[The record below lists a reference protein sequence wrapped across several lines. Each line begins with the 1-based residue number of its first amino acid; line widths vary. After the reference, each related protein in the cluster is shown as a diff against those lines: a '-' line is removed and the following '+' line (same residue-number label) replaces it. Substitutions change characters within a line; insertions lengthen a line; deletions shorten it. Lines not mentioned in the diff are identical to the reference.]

1 MVLYFQQELN
11 GSDPDLADQ
20 QPASDAALH
29 CTLLQNIVI
38 SLLSGSVMEDA
49 NKSLENGQRAESE
62 TEDAV
67 SPSKP
72 DNERKSD
79 VEDLMHPLPLPPPS
93 PPNKQKMDRKMDG
106 ATDPPETRQRTTQ
119 KKKDSNL

>member
-1 MVLYFQQELN
+1 MHTLYALCGQNSTKELPIGGTQRRNPVVNASKKKKEKRSQREREMVLYFQQELN

-38 SLLSGSVMEDA
+38 CLLSGSVMEDA

-67 SPSKP
+67 SPVSYTHL
-72 DNERKSD
+72 RA
-79 VEDLMHPLPLPPPS
+79 H
-93 PPNKQKMDRKMDG
+93 
-106 ATDPPETRQRTTQ
+106 ET
-119 KKKDSNL
+119 